1 VTDALE
7 AARDDDFCYLTTRGR
22 VTGRAH
28 EIEIWFALDG
38 TTLFLLSGAG
48 DDSDWVKNLIA
59 EAAVH
64 VRLREVTF
72 EATARVLEAG
82 TADDE
87 RARRFVFEKYQPRY
101 DGSLESWRE
110 RSLPVALDVRHSS
123 AAQS

>member
-22 VTGRAH
+22 VTGRPH

-38 TTLFLLSGAG
+38 TTLFMLSGGG
-48 DDSDWVKNLIA
+48 DGSDWVQNLMA
-59 EAAVH
+59 EPAVA

-72 EATARVLEAG
+72 DATARVLEAG

-87 RARRFVFEKYQPRY
+87 RARRLVFEKYEPRY

-110 RSLPVALDVRHSS
+110 RSLPVALDLAVI
-123 AAQS
+123 QS